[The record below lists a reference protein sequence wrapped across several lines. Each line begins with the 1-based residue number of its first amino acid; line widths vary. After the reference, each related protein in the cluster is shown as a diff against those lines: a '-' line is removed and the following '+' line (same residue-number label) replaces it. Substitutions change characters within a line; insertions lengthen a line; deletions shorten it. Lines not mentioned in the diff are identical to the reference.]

1 MLESLS
7 SVFADISVPQL
18 ALITTMA
25 LVASVV
31 GGVAGYGTG
40 ALMPLVLVPI
50 VGAEP
55 VVPILSLSALLT
67 NTSRAAAFW
76 PLVDRRR
83 ALIVLVAAVPTCAL
97 GAWGY
102 TLLTGKG
109 AALVIGAMLVASV
122 PLRRLMRTRG
132 LALSSRGL
140 AAAGFGWGPLA
151 GGTVG
156 AGIILL
162 SLLMAAGLEGAAV
175 VATDAVISIGVGLV
189 KFATFG
195 LAKFATFGLAGV
207 VDAKVLAIALLIG
220 GVALPGAFLAKAL
233 IERLPLHVHTAIL
246 DAVVIGG
253 GAAMVVNAFAR

>member
-7 SVFADISVPQL
+7 SVFADISLPELV
-18 ALITTMA
+18 LITAMA

-31 GGVAGYGTG
+31 GGIAGYGTG

-55 VVPILSLSALLT
+55 VVPILSLSALFT

-76 PLVDRRR
+76 RLVDRRR
-83 ALIVLVAAVPTCAL
+83 ALIVLVAAGPTCVL

-109 AALVIGAMLVASV
+109 AGLDIGVMHGASV
-122 PLRRLMRTRG
+122 PVRGLMRTRG

-140 AAAGFGWGPLA
+140 GAAACGGGPRG

-156 AGIILL
+156 GGMMLL

-175 VATDAVISIGVGLV
+175 VATDAVISIGI
-189 KFATFG
+189 G

-207 VDAKVLAIALLIG
+207 VNAQVIAIALLIG

-233 IERLPLHVHTAIL
+233 IERL
-246 DAVVIGG
+246 
-253 GAAMVVNAFAR
+253 

>member
-1 MLESLS
+1 MRAER
-7 SVFADISVPQL
+7 VVSVPGSFPRWRPVIAQL
-18 ALITTMA
+18 
-25 LVASVV
+25 
-31 GGVAGYGTG
+31 
-40 ALMPLVLVPI
+40 PKRQR
-50 VGAEP
+50 
-55 VVPILSLSALLT
+55 LSLSALFT

-76 PLVDRRR
+76 RLVDRRR
-83 ALIVLVAAVPTCAL
+83 ALIVLVAALPTCVL

-122 PLRRLMRTRG
+122 PLRRLMRRRG

-140 AAAGFGWGPLA
+140 AAASFGWGPLA

-175 VATDAVISIGVGLV
+175 VATDAVISIGI
-189 KFATFG
+189 G

-207 VDAKVLAIALLIG
+207 VNAQVIAIALFIG
-220 GVALPGAFLAKAL
+220 NIVTIVLLNYLVPWTSMRFSWWLVPKRPYARRLHVAGLVLLTTIYGLMLVAFLWL
-233 IERLPLHVHTAIL
+233 R
-246 DAVVIGG
+246 
-253 GAAMVVNAFAR
+253 